1 VWWTEAPPILGVN
14 QFDKFRFLVVG
25 FVRPSVSVLRE
36 TTKTLGMRVQ
46 QFRLKL
52 VSLTYLNSLTIA
64 NTNW

>member
-1 VWWTEAPPILGVN
+1 VN
-14 QFDKFRFLVVG
+14 EFDKFRFLVVG

>member
-1 VWWTEAPPILGVN
+1 MWWTEAPPILGVN
-14 QFDKFRFLVVG
+14 QFDKFRFLVG